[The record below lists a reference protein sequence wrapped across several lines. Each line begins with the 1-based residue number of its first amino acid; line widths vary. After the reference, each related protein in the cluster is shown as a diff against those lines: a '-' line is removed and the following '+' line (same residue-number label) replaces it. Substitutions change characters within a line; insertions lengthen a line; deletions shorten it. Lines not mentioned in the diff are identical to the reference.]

1 MNILLLRYLYYSC
14 TCYFDKWIGINYL
27 IFLCFYF
34 FPIKVPESNPAIFI
48 EILILFLLVY
58 KNSLLIF

>member
-1 MNILLLRYLYYSC
+1 M
-14 TCYFDKWIGINYL
+14 
-27 IFLCFYF
+27 IFFCFYAS
-34 FPIKVPESNPAIFI
+34 PIKVPESNPAIFI